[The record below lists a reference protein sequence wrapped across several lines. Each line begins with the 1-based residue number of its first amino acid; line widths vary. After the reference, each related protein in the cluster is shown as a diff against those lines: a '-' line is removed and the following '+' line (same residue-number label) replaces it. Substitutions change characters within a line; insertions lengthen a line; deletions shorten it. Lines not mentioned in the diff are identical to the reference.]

1 MIPKFYL
8 LRAVTNLHVG
18 SGETNYGVIDKL
30 IERDATTG
38 FPCINSSGLKGAIKQ
53 KFKIIES
60 SQLLMEVFGSDVS
73 RNVKENGEVKTAGKG
88 RLKEDSTQ
96 QGQCDFLSAR
106 LLAIPVRSDKTP
118 FFLATSPTLLVEF
131 FNLWKDLNDS
141 DHPLAN
147 NLSITTN
154 NVLHSTGQFNG
165 ADLGQTGRNV
175 VGSLPQELGDNLK
188 ALFKTETPVVII
200 PDELLIEVCDDLN
213 LPVIARNALE
223 DGQSQNLWYEQVLPR
238 MSLMYFPIIWDKQR
252 HEFDLSKGILQIG
265 GNASVGYGFTK
276 ISTIV

>member
-1 MIPKFYL
+1 MD
-8 LRAVTNLHVG
+8 G
-18 SGETNYGVIDKL
+18 
-30 IERDATTG
+30 
-38 FPCINSSGLKGAIKQ
+38 
-53 KFKIIES
+53 
-60 SQLLMEVFGSDVS
+60 
-73 RNVKENGEVKTAGKG
+73 NGEDKPATKG

-131 FNLWKDLNDS
+131 FNLWKDLNES
-141 DHPLAN
+141 DHELASKLIVKN
-147 NLSITTN
+147 ENILK
-154 NVLHSTGQFNG
+154 STGVFKE
-165 ADLGQTGRNV
+165 ADLGQTGSNIL
-175 VGSLPQELGDNLK
+175 GSLPPDMSNSLEK
-188 ALFKTETPVVII
+188 LFGLTYPIVII
-200 PDELLIEVCDDLN
+200 SDELLIEVCDDLN

-252 HEFDLSKGILQIG
+252 DEFNLSKGILQIG